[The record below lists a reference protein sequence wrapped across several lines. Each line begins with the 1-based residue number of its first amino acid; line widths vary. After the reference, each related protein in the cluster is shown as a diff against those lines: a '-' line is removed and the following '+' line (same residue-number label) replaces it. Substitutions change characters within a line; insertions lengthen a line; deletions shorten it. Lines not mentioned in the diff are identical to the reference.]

1 MHVFALVILGGTA
14 FIWIVLGLRI
24 AYGAL
29 KLPWLKDFPPNTRTD
44 NLRISLLFAARDEE
58 EKLPGALATLEQLDY
73 PELEIIGVDDRSE
86 DATGRILDEF
96 AASHPR
102 FRAIH
107 VTKLPVGWLGKPH
120 ALQQAYE
127 ASSGEWLLFTDADVR
142 FKVDVLRR
150 AMTMVTEHKLDHL
163 SLFGDVEMVGF
174 WEKVVVTFFGM
185 AFHMA
190 TAPSEVIN
198 PKSGA
203 YMGVGAFQLL
213 KRSAY
218 EAAGTHRRLA
228 MEVIDDM
235 KLGKIV
241 KQAGFRSGVGVA
253 QDSLVVRWH
262 AGARNLINGVTK
274 NFFAGSGFSVMR
286 VAISILGLFLMNV
299 LPFAGLIFGHGWVR
313 IFAGVCVLIVLCFH
327 AGVDVVMR
335 VSPLYCFTVPIG
347 AVIFAYMLLR
357 STVYTLKQ
365 GGIVWRGTFYP
376 LEALK
381 RGAV

>member
-29 KLPWLKDFPPNTRTD
+29 KLPWLKDFSPNTGTD
-44 NLRISLLFAARDEE
+44 IPRISLLFAARDEE
-58 EKLPGALATLEQLDY
+58 EKLPGALATLAELDY
-73 PELEIIGVDDRSE
+73 SELEIIGVDDRSE

-107 VTKLPVGWLGKPH
+107 VTKLPVSWLGKPH

-150 AMTMVTEHKLDHL
+150 AMTMVTGRKLDHL

-203 YMGVGAFQLL
+203 YVGVGAFQLL

-228 MEVIDDM
+228 MEVVDDM

-253 QDSLVVRWH
+253 QDSVVVRWQS
-262 AGARNLINGVTK
+262 GLRNLLNGVTK
-274 NFFAGSGFSVMR
+274 NFFAGTGFSVPR
-286 VAISILGLFLMNV
+286 VIVAIAALLLTNF
-299 LPFAGLIFGHGWVR
+299 LPFAGVAFGHGWVR
-313 IFAGVCVLIVLCFH
+313 ILSTIAAVMALSMH
-327 AGVDVVMR
+327 AGVDIVQR
-335 VSPLYCFTVPIG
+335 VSPLYCFTLPIG
-347 AVIFAYMLLR
+347 AV
-357 STVYTLKQ
+357 
-365 GGIVWRGTFYP
+365 
-376 LEALK
+376 
-381 RGAV
+381 